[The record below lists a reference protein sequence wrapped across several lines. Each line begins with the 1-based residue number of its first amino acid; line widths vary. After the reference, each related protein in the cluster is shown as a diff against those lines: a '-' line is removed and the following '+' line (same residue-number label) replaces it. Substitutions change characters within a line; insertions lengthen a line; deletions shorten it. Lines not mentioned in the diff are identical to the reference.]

1 MCGLAGIFHSFSASE
16 SYFTQFFNFALSSLN
31 HRGPDS
37 CGTWIDS
44 AYSYGVC
51 HTRLSIVDQT
61 GAANQPM
68 FSNTGRYVL
77 AFNGEIY
84 NHLELRDQIKGYQWK
99 SASDTEVILAMIER
113 FGLNECVS
121 RLSGMFAFSIWD
133 RQKKELS
140 IVRDRMGEKPIFYKY
155 NQSSFSYASEIGAF
169 FRHGETADDIDP
181 MALHRYFNSGYVYGE
196 NTFWKDIR
204 RLDPGSILTVSFHAP
219 SRLKVEVQQYWSPTF
234 HSQTD
239 SFSGPEKYTSS
250 IATLHGYL
258 ESAVRS
264 QLEADVKVG
273 VALSGG
279 IDSSLV
285 TALAQNASSS
295 CINTYSVG
303 FKENGYDESDYAGDV
318 AKFLKTNHTHSK
330 IESEDL
336 IRITDSLPLIY
347 GEPFA
352 DPAAI
357 GCTYLGELAKKDGTK
372 VLLSGDGADELFAGY
387 SHYYYTRASVARRL
401 SLFLGSETTESIRE
415 HFLEPIRGWMPEH
428 SRFVDFLNHMCQSND
443 YLRSLLLTRIPGGV
457 DALKGAKN
465 IKDNDLL
472 ICKDSLERDLSFCK
486 SMMLQELIIS
496 VPERHLTKV
505 DRAFMRSS
513 VEGRSPFL
521 DKAVVGAAQSLSDEF
536 LVNSSTN
543 KRILKDILSIYLPKK
558 LWDRPKQGF
567 SMPIDVWLRTVLRDW
582 ADELLSVDS
591 LSSHGLLN
599 VDIIRQKWHEH
610 QNGTKNHK
618 RILWSVL
625 MFQRW
630 AKSLAL

>member
-1 MCGLAGIFHSFSASE
+1 MC
-16 SYFTQFFNFALSSLN
+16 
-31 HRGPDS
+31 
-37 CGTWIDS
+37 
-44 AYSYGVC
+44 
-51 HTRLSIVDQT
+51 
-61 GAANQPM
+61 
-68 FSNTGRYVL
+68 SNTGRYVL
-77 AFNGEIY
+77 AFNGEVY
-84 NHLELRDQIKGYQWK
+84 NYLELRDQIKGYQWK
-99 SASDTEVILAMIER
+99 SASDTEVILAMVER

-133 RQKKELS
+133 RQKKQLS
-140 IVRDRMGEKPIFYKY
+140 LVRDRMGEKPIFYKF

-169 FRHGETADDIDP
+169 FRYGETANDVDP
-181 MALHRYFNSGYVYGE
+181 MALRRYFNSGYVYGE

-204 RLDPGSILTVSFHAP
+204 RLGPGSMLTVNFDSP
-219 SRLKVEVQQYWSPTF
+219 RSLKVEVKQYWTPNF
-234 HSQTD
+234 HSQNGSLLRPD
-239 SFSGPEKYTSS
+239 KYTSS
-250 IATLHGYL
+250 IATVHGYL
-258 ESAVRS
+258 ENAVRS

-303 FKENGYDESDYAGDV
+303 FNENEYDESDYAGEV
-318 AKFLKTNHTHSK
+318 AKFLKTKHTHSR

-357 GCTYLGELAKKDGTK
+357 GCVYLGELARKDGTK

-387 SHYYYTRASVARRL
+387 SHYQYTRASVARRL
-401 SLFLGSETTESIRE
+401 SLLLGSKTTESIRE

-428 SRFVDFLNHMCQSND
+428 SRFVDFLNHICQNSD
-443 YLRSLLLTRIPGGV
+443 YLRSLFLTRIPGGV
-457 DALKGAKN
+457 DALTAAKN
-465 IKDNDLL
+465 IEDNGSI
-472 ICKDSLERDLSFCK
+472 ICKNSLERDLSFCR
-486 SMMLQELIIS
+486 SMMFQELVIS

-521 DKAVVGAAQSLSDEF
+521 DKAVVAAAQSLSDQF
-536 LVNSSTN
+536 LVNGSSN

-567 SMPIDVWLRTVLRDW
+567 SMPIDVWLRTGLRDW

-618 RILWSVL
+618 RVLWSVL

-630 AKSLAL
+630 AKSVSL